1 MEDGPPVLAAE
12 RLTPDSVGEG
22 RRGPITLALMLGTLM
37 VALDLTV
44 VNVALPH
51 MQGNLSASPEQITWV
66 LTSFMV
72 AQAVMTPITGWL
84 ATRVGTKTL
93 LLFSTASF
101 TVMSVLCGLSSGLP
115 EMVIFRVLQGIT
127 GAALMPL
134 GQSVLMDISPPE
146 RLGRTMA
153 LFGTSTVLA
162 PLLGPVVGAYLT
174 EQLSW
179 RWCFY
184 INLPAG
190 IVALIL
196 LWIFMPGGRGR
207 PRRFDF
213 LGFSSLALAVA
224 CLQLVLD
231 RGPSQDWFS
240 SVEIWIEA
248 ILAAIGFWIFFVHSM
263 TAKHPLFDTRLARD
277 RNFLATNA
285 IFVIFSILMFA
296 SVALAPLMMQ
306 GIMGYPVMLSGLVA
320 MPRGISVL
328 VMLQIIG
335 RVDNWIDRRLVI
347 AVGLSMLAV
356 TFWQMSHFD
365 LNMEPRNIAW
375 ALALQGIGQGM
386 LTVPLITLMF
396 ATLPGELRA
405 DGSALSNLV
414 RTMGGSIGISI
425 MQALTVENQQRMH
438 AALAAHIQ
446 PADPVVRAGLGQALA
461 AGNLQGL
468 LGLDGEIARQASM
481 VAYVDAFR
489 AMAILGACAVPLIFL
504 LRPARPRSSPLRSR

>member
-1 MEDGPPVLAAE
+1 
-12 RLTPDSVGEG
+12 
-22 RRGPITLALMLGTLM
+22 
-37 VALDLTV
+37 
-44 VNVALPH
+44 
-51 MQGNLSASPEQITWV
+51 
-66 LTSFMV
+66 
-72 AQAVMTPITGWL
+72 
-84 ATRVGTKTL
+84 
-93 LLFSTASF
+93 
-101 TVMSVLCGLSSGLP
+101 
-115 EMVIFRVLQGIT
+115 
-127 GAALMPL
+127 
-134 GQSVLMDISPPE
+134 
-146 RLGRTMA
+146 
-153 LFGTSTVLA
+153 
-162 PLLGPVVGAYLT
+162 
-174 EQLSW
+174 
-179 RWCFY
+179 
-184 INLPAG
+184 
-190 IVALIL
+190 
-196 LWIFMPGGRGR
+196 
-207 PRRFDF
+207 
-213 LGFSSLALAVA
+213 
-224 CLQLVLD
+224 
-231 RGPSQDWFS
+231 
-240 SVEIWIEA
+240 
-248 ILAAIGFWIFFVHSM
+248 
-263 TAKHPLFDTRLARD
+263 
-277 RNFLATNA
+277 
-285 IFVIFSILMFA
+285 
-296 SVALAPLMMQ
+296 MQ

-328 VMLQIIG
+328 VMLQIVG

-375 ALALQGIGQGM
+375 ALALQGVGQGM

>member
-1 MEDGPPVLAAE
+1 
-12 RLTPDSVGEG
+12 
-22 RRGPITLALMLGTLM
+22 
-37 VALDLTV
+37 
-44 VNVALPH
+44 
-51 MQGNLSASPEQITWV
+51 
-66 LTSFMV
+66 
-72 AQAVMTPITGWL
+72 
-84 ATRVGTKTL
+84 
-93 LLFSTASF
+93 
-101 TVMSVLCGLSSGLP
+101 
-115 EMVIFRVLQGIT
+115 
-127 GAALMPL
+127 
-134 GQSVLMDISPPE
+134 
-146 RLGRTMA
+146 MA
-153 LFGTSTVLA
+153 LFGTTTVLA

-190 IVALIL
+190 IVALVL

-213 LGFSSLALAVA
+213 LGFSSLAVAVA

-240 SVEIWIEA
+240 SPEIWTEV
-248 ILAAIGFWIFFVHSM
+248 ILTAVGFWVFVIHSM
-263 TAKHPLFDTRLARD
+263 TAKNPLFDPRLARD
-277 RNFLATNA
+277 RNFLATNG
-285 IFVIFSILMFA
+285 IFIVFSILMFA

-320 MPRGISVL
+320 VPRGLSVL

-335 RVDNWIDRRLVI
+335 RVDNWIDRRAVI
-347 AVGLSMLAV
+347 AVGLSVLAV

-365 LNMEPRNIAW
+365 LDMAPGDIAK
-375 ALALQGIGQGM
+375 ALALQGVGQGM

-405 DGSALSNLV
+405 EGSALSNLV
-414 RTMGGSIGISI
+414 RTLGGSAGISI

-438 AALAAHIQ
+438 AALAAHVQ
-446 PADPVVRAGLGQALA
+446 PSDPVVRAGLGSALSP
-461 AGNLQGL
+461 GNLQGL
-468 LGLDGEIARQASM
+468 FGIDGEIARQASM

-489 AMAILGACAVPLIFL
+489 AMAILGFCAVPLIFL
-504 LRPARPRSSPLRSR
+504 LRPARPSSTPLQTR